1 MAEAQSKT
9 NGALEF
15 DISSTSVQTKYKIAG
30 ILLSQYK
37 IQSGDTFSAIADS
50 LGLDL
55 NAILNVNQGI
65 KPEDLEVGQVI
76 NVPSKKTGFVFNLS
90 DVANVLGVSVQV
102 LRALN
107 DGISQDLK
115 VGEVINAP
123 ATSSPPT
130 TPPPDSIPGSTDGTN
145 GGGGFVEY
153 GGPASNFPD
162 PSQWQKYSL
171 LWKTNSGL
179 MKFNDSES
187 EIALIKSSIETV
199 ARESGVDV
207 RVILCIIMQESG
219 GNIRVRTT
227 DNGVNNPGIMQS
239 HNGVSFDPN
248 NPAGSILQMVRDG
261 TTGTRDGDGLKQ
273 CFQHQG
279 NWYAAF
285 REYNS
290 GQVNKDNLNDPVGA
304 TPDYVK
310 DAANRLMGHIW
321 DGM

>member
-1 MAEAQSKT
+1 MAEAQSKI
-9 NGALEF
+9 NGALHF
-15 DISSTSVQTKYKIAG
+15 DISSTSAQTKYKIAG
-30 ILLSQYK
+30 ILLSQYS
-37 IQSGDTFSAIADS
+37 IVSGDTLSTVADR

-55 NAILNVNQGI
+55 NAILNVNPGI

-76 NVPSKKTGFVFNLS
+76 NLPSKKGGIVFNLG
-90 DVANVLGVSVQV
+90 DVASVLGVSISALQ
-102 LRALN
+102 ALN
-107 DGISQDLK
+107 NGISQDLT

-123 ATSSPPT
+123 ASSSPPT
-130 TPPPDSIPGSTDGTN
+130 TPPPESIPGSTGGTN

-153 GGPASNFPD
+153 GGPASHFPD
-162 PSQWQKYSL
+162 PSQWQRYSL
-171 LWKTNSGL
+171 LWKSNSGL

-207 RVILCIIMQESG
+207 RVILCIVMQESG
-219 GNIRVRTT
+219 GNVRVGTT
-227 DNGVNNPGIMQS
+227 DNGVRNPGIMQS
-239 HNGVSFDPN
+239 HNGVSFDSN

-290 GQVNKDNLNDPVGA
+290 GQVNKNDLNDPVGA
-304 TPDYVK
+304 TPGYVK